1 MHSLLLEKH
10 SVVQGERLRKDAIYA
25 YHILRPP
32 KFDLSVDLRNKV
44 SNRYQKAFRCRTTSL
59 FIASRCI
66 KTQKKSVEE
75 NLGNAIRLGAFDGSR
90 LA

>member
-44 SNRYQKAFRCRTTSL
+44 SSRY
-59 FIASRCI
+59 
-66 KTQKKSVEE
+66 
-75 NLGNAIRLGAFDGSR
+75 
-90 LA
+90 